1 MIRGTLLIIWG
12 WIVLWSVISGRL
24 DLLLRGVFHGLVGV
38 SGAALLLAGVVLVIR
53 QRGRR
58 ERMPWPWWS
67 SATIALLV
75 LIVPPNPSFSDL
87 AESRPQGLPEP
98 PELAFV
104 LPPGQRTLTEWVRLL
119 RSQQDP
125 ALVDGNPVN
134 ITGFVW
140 TQRNGPPLIARL
152 TVRCCLADA
161 TPAGLAVDWP
171 DGFEPTTNQWLAIQ
185 GEMAV
190 TMRNDQRLAVVIPKK
205 ITPIPRPKRPL
216 EP

>member
-1 MIRGTLLIIWG
+1 
-12 WIVLWSVISGRL
+12 
-24 DLLLRGVFHGLVGV
+24 
-38 SGAALLLAGVVLVIR
+38 
-53 QRGRR
+53 
-58 ERMPWPWWS
+58 MPWSWWS

-75 LIVPPNPSFSDL
+75 LLMPPNPSFSDL
-87 AESRPQGLPEP
+87 AENRPQGLPEP

-125 ALVDGNPVN
+125 DLVDGNPVN
-134 ITGFVW
+134 ISGFVW

-190 TMRNDQRLAVVIPKK
+190 TMRNEQRVAVVMPKI
-205 ITPIPRPKRPL
+205 ITQIPRPKRPL

>member
-38 SGAALLLAGVVLVIR
+38 SGAALLLAGVVLLIR
-53 QRGRR
+53 HRGRR

-75 LIVPPNPSFSDL
+75 LLAPPNPSFSDL

-125 ALVDGNPVN
+125 DLVDGNPVN
-134 ITGFVW
+134 ISGFVW
-140 TQRNGPPLIARL
+140 TQKNGPPLIARL

-190 TMRNDQRLAVVIPKK
+190 TMRDEQRVAVVMPKT

>member
-75 LIVPPNPSFSDL
+75 LIIPPNPSFSDL

-104 LPPGQRTLTEWVRLL
+104 LPPGKRTLTEWVRLL

-125 ALVDGNPVN
+125 DLVDGNPVN
-134 ITGFVW
+134 ISGFVW

-190 TMRNDQRLAVVIPKK
+190 TMRNEQRVAVVMPKT

>member
-1 MIRGTLLIIWG
+1 MLIR
-12 WIVLWSVISGRL
+12 R
-24 DLLLRGVFHGLVGV
+24 
-38 SGAALLLAGVVLVIR
+38 
-53 QRGRR
+53 RGRR
-58 ERMPWPWWS
+58 ERLPWPWWS
-67 SATIALLV
+67 SAAIALLV
-75 LIVPPNPSFSDL
+75 LLVPPNPSFSDL
-87 AESRPQGLPEP
+87 ADSRPQGLPEP

-104 LPPGQRTLTEWVRLL
+104 LPPEQRTLTEWVRLL

-125 ALVDGNPVN
+125 DLVDGNPVN
-134 ITGFVW
+134 ISGFVW
-140 TQRNGPPLIARL
+140 TQKNGPPLIARL

-190 TMRNDQRLAVVIPKK
+190 AMRNEQRVAVVMPKT
-205 ITPIPRPKRPL
+205 ITPISRPKRPL

>member
-24 DLLLRGVFHGLVGV
+24 DLLLREVFHGLVGV

-125 ALVDGNPVN
+125 DLVDGNPVN
-134 ITGFVW
+134 ISGFVW

-190 TMRNDQRLAVVIPKK
+190 SMRNEQRVAVVMPKT
-205 ITPIPRPKRPL
+205 ITPISRPKRPL

>member
-38 SGAALLLAGVVLVIR
+38 SGAALFLAGVVLVIR

-125 ALVDGNPVN
+125 DLVDGNPVN
-134 ITGFVW
+134 ISGFVW

-190 TMRNDQRLAVVIPKK
+190 TMRNEQRVAVVMPKT

>member
-24 DLLLRGVFHGLVGV
+24 DLLLRGVFHSLVGV
-38 SGAALLLAGVVLVIR
+38 SGAALILAGVVIVMR
-53 QRGRR
+53 HRGRR
-58 ERMPWPWWS
+58 ERMPWTWWS

-75 LIVPPNPSFSDL
+75 LLMPPNPSFSDL
-87 AESRPQGLPEP
+87 AENRPQGLPEP

-125 ALVDGNPVN
+125 DLVDGNPVN
-134 ITGFVW
+134 ISGFVW

-171 DGFEPTTNQWLAIQ
+171 DSFEPTTNQWLAIQ

-190 TMRNDQRLAVVIPKK
+190 TMRNEQRVAVVMPKI
-205 ITPIPRPKRPL
+205 ITQIPRPKRPL

>member
-38 SGAALLLAGVVLVIR
+38 SGAALLLAGVVFVLR

-125 ALVDGNPVN
+125 DLVDGNPVN
-134 ITGFVW
+134 ISGFVW
-140 TQRNGPPLIARL
+140 TPVSYTHL
-152 TVRCCLADA
+152 TL
-161 TPAGLAVDWP
+161 
-171 DGFEPTTNQWLAIQ
+171 PTKA
-185 GEMAV
+185 
-190 TMRNDQRLAVVIPKK
+190 
-205 ITPIPRPKRPL
+205 
-216 EP
+216 

>member
-38 SGAALLLAGVVLVIR
+38 SGAALLLAGVVLLIHH
-53 QRGRR
+53 RGRR

-75 LIVPPNPSFSDL
+75 LIAPPNPSFSDL

-125 ALVDGNPVN
+125 DLVDGNPVN
-134 ITGFVW
+134 ISGFVW

-190 TMRNDQRLAVVIPKK
+190 TMRNEQRVAVVMPKT

>member
-125 ALVDGNPVN
+125 DLVDGNPVN
-134 ITGFVW
+134 ISGFVW

-152 TVRCCLADA
+152 TVWCCLADA

-190 TMRNDQRLAVVIPKK
+190 SMRNEQRLAVLMPTT

>member
-38 SGAALLLAGVVLVIR
+38 SGAALLLAGVVLVLR
-53 QRGRR
+53 HRGRR

-125 ALVDGNPVN
+125 DLVDGNPVN
-134 ITGFVW
+134 ISGFVW

-161 TPAGLAVDWP
+161 TPAGLAVAWP

-190 TMRNDQRLAVVIPKK
+190 TMRNEQRLAVVIPKK

>member
-38 SGAALLLAGVVLVIR
+38 SGAALLLAGVVLLIR
-53 QRGRR
+53 HRGRR

-75 LIVPPNPSFSDL
+75 LIAPPNPSFSDL

-125 ALVDGNPVN
+125 DLVDGNPVN
-134 ITGFVW
+134 ISGFVW

-190 TMRNDQRLAVVIPKK
+190 TMRDEQRVAVVMPKT

>member
-1 MIRGTLLIIWG
+1 MIRGSLLIIWG

-24 DLLLRGVFHGLVGV
+24 DLLLRSVFHSLVGV
-38 SGAALLLAGVVLVIR
+38 SGAALILAGVVLVMR
-53 QRGRR
+53 HRGRR
-58 ERMPWPWWS
+58 ERMPWSCWS

-75 LIVPPNPSFSDL
+75 LLMPPNPSFSDL
-87 AESRPQGLPEP
+87 AENRPQGLPEP

-125 ALVDGNPVN
+125 DLVDGNPVN
-134 ITGFVW
+134 ISGFVW

-190 TMRNDQRLAVVIPKK
+190 NMRNEQRVAVVMPKI

>member
-24 DLLLRGVFHGLVGV
+24 DLLLRDVFHSLVGV
-38 SGAALLLAGVVLVIR
+38 SGAALILAGVALVMR
-53 QRGRR
+53 HRGRR
-58 ERMPWPWWS
+58 ERMPWSWWS

-75 LIVPPNPSFSDL
+75 LLMPPNPSFSDL
-87 AESRPQGLPEP
+87 AENRPQGLPEP

-125 ALVDGNPVN
+125 DLVDGNPVN
-134 ITGFVW
+134 ISGFVW

-161 TPAGLAVDWP
+161 TPAGLAVEWP

-190 TMRNDQRLAVVIPKK
+190 TMRNEQRVAVVMPKI
-205 ITPIPRPKRPL
+205 ITPITRPKRPL

>member
-38 SGAALLLAGVVLVIR
+38 SGAALLLAGVVVAIR

-125 ALVDGNPVN
+125 DLVDGNPVN
-134 ITGFVW
+134 ISGFVW

-190 TMRNDQRLAVVIPKK
+190 TMRNEQRVAVVMPKK

>member
-1 MIRGTLLIIWG
+1 
-12 WIVLWSVISGRL
+12 
-24 DLLLRGVFHGLVGV
+24 
-38 SGAALLLAGVVLVIR
+38 
-53 QRGRR
+53 
-58 ERMPWPWWS
+58 MPWPWWS

-75 LIVPPNPSFSDL
+75 LLVPPNPSFSDL

-125 ALVDGNPVN
+125 DLVDGNPVN
-134 ITGFVW
+134 ISGFVW

-190 TMRNDQRLAVVIPKK
+190 TMRNDQRMAVVMPKT

>member
-125 ALVDGNPVN
+125 DLVDGNPVN
-134 ITGFVW
+134 ISGFVW

-190 TMRNDQRLAVVIPKK
+190 TMRNEQRVAVVIPKI
-205 ITPIPRPKRPL
+205 ITAIVRPKRPL

>member
-38 SGAALLLAGVVLVIR
+38 SGAALLLAGVVLLIR
-53 QRGRR
+53 HRGSR

-75 LIVPPNPSFSDL
+75 LIAPPNPSFSDL

-125 ALVDGNPVN
+125 DLVDGNPVK
-134 ITGFVW
+134 ISGFVW

-152 TVRCCLADA
+152 TVQCCLADA

-190 TMRNDQRLAVVIPKK
+190 TMRDEQRVAVVMPKT

>member
-38 SGAALLLAGVVLVIR
+38 SGAALLLAGVVLLIR
-53 QRGRR
+53 HRGSR

-75 LIVPPNPSFSDL
+75 LIAPPNPSFSDL

-125 ALVDGNPVN
+125 DLVDGNPVN
-134 ITGFVW
+134 ISGFVW
-140 TQRNGPPLIARL
+140 TQKNGPPLIARL

-190 TMRNDQRLAVVIPKK
+190 TMRDEQRVAVVMPKTIP
-205 ITPIPRPKRPL
+205 PISRPKRPL

>member
-12 WIVLWSVISGRL
+12 WIVLWSVMSGRL

-38 SGAALLLAGVVLVIR
+38 SGAALLLAGVVLLIR
-53 QRGRR
+53 HRGRR

-75 LIVPPNPSFSDL
+75 LIAPPNPSFSDL

-125 ALVDGNPVN
+125 DLVDGNPVN
-134 ITGFVW
+134 ISGFVW
-140 TQRNGPPLIARL
+140 TQKNGPPLIARL

-190 TMRNDQRLAVVIPKK
+190 TMRDEQRVAVVMPKT

>member
-38 SGAALLLAGVVLVIR
+38 SGAALLLAGVVLVIG

-125 ALVDGNPVN
+125 DLVDGNPVN
-134 ITGFVW
+134 ISGFVW

-190 TMRNDQRLAVVIPKK
+190 TMRNEQRVAVVMPKT

>member
-38 SGAALLLAGVVLVIR
+38 SGAALLLAGVVLLIR
-53 QRGRR
+53 HRGRR

-75 LIVPPNPSFSDL
+75 LIAPPNPSFSDL

-125 ALVDGNPVN
+125 DLVDGNPVN
-134 ITGFVW
+134 ISGFVW
-140 TQRNGPPLIARL
+140 TQQNGPPLIARL

-190 TMRNDQRLAVVIPKK
+190 TMRDEQRVAVVMPKT

>member
-53 QRGRR
+53 QRGRG

-125 ALVDGNPVN
+125 DLVDGNPVN
-134 ITGFVW
+134 ISGFVW

-190 TMRNDQRLAVVIPKK
+190 TMRNQQRVAVVMPKT
-205 ITPIPRPKRPL
+205 ISPIPRPKRPL

>member
-24 DLLLRGVFHGLVGV
+24 DLLLRGVFHSLVGV
-38 SGAALLLAGVVLVIR
+38 SGAALILAGVVIVMR
-53 QRGRR
+53 HRGRR
-58 ERMPWPWWS
+58 ERMPWSWWS

-75 LIVPPNPSFSDL
+75 LLMPPNPSFSDL
-87 AESRPQGLPEP
+87 AENRPQGLPEP
-98 PELAFV
+98 PALAFV

-125 ALVDGNPVN
+125 DLVDGNPVN
-134 ITGFVW
+134 ISGFVW
-140 TQRNGPPLIARL
+140 TQRSGPPLIARL

-161 TPAGLAVDWP
+161 TPAGIAVDWP

-190 TMRNDQRLAVVIPKK
+190 TMRNEQRVAVVKPKI

>member
-24 DLLLRGVFHGLVGV
+24 DLLLRGVFHSLVGV
-38 SGAALLLAGVVLVIR
+38 SGAALILAGVVIVMR
-53 QRGRR
+53 HRGRR
-58 ERMPWPWWS
+58 ERMPWTWWS

-75 LIVPPNPSFSDL
+75 LLMPPNPSFSDL
-87 AESRPQGLPEP
+87 AENRPQGLPEP

-125 ALVDGNPVN
+125 DLVDGNPVN
-134 ITGFVW
+134 ISGFVW

-190 TMRNDQRLAVVIPKK
+190 TMRNEQRGAVVMPKI

>member
-38 SGAALLLAGVVLVIR
+38 SGAALLLAGVVLLIR
-53 QRGRR
+53 HRGRR

-75 LIVPPNPSFSDL
+75 LIAPPNPSFSDL

-125 ALVDGNPVN
+125 DLVDGNPVN
-134 ITGFVW
+134 ISGFVW

-152 TVRCCLADA
+152 TVQCCLADA

-190 TMRNDQRLAVVIPKK
+190 TMRDEQRVAVVMPKT

>member
-24 DLLLRGVFHGLVGV
+24 DLLLRDVFHSLVGV
-38 SGAALLLAGVVLVIR
+38 SGAALILAGVALVMR
-53 QRGRR
+53 HRGRR
-58 ERMPWPWWS
+58 ERMPWSWWS

-75 LIVPPNPSFSDL
+75 LLMPPNPSFSDL
-87 AESRPQGLPEP
+87 AENRPQGLPEP

-125 ALVDGNPVN
+125 DLVDGNPVN
-134 ITGFVW
+134 ISGFVW

-190 TMRNDQRLAVVIPKK
+190 TMRNEQRVAVVMPKI
-205 ITPIPRPKRPL
+205 ITAIARPKRPL

>member
-1 MIRGTLLIIWG
+1 MIRGALLMVWG

-38 SGAALLLAGVVLVIR
+38 SGAALLLAGVSLLIR
-53 QRGRR
+53 HRGRR
-58 ERMPWPWWS
+58 ERLPWPWWS
-67 SATIALLV
+67 SAAIAILV
-75 LIVPPNPSFSDL
+75 LLVPPNPSFSDL

-104 LPPGQRTLTEWVRLL
+104 LPPEQRTLTEWVRLL

-125 ALVDGNPVN
+125 DLVDGNPVN
-134 ITGFVW
+134 ISGFVW
-140 TQRNGPPLIARL
+140 AQKKGPPLIARL

-161 TPAGLAVDWP
+161 TPAGLPVLWP
-171 DGFEPTTNQWLAIQ
+171 DGFSPNTNQWLSIQ
-185 GEMAV
+185 GAMAV
-190 TMRNDQRLAVVIPKK
+190 TMRNEQRVAVVRPKT
-205 ITPIPRPKRPL
+205 ITPISRPKRPL

>member
-125 ALVDGNPVN
+125 DLVDGNPVN
-134 ITGFVW
+134 ISGFVW
-140 TQRNGPPLIARL
+140 TQRNGSPLIARL

-190 TMRNDQRLAVVIPKK
+190 TMRNEQRLAVVIPKT

>member
-125 ALVDGNPVN
+125 DLVDGNPVN
-134 ITGFVW
+134 VSGFVW

-171 DGFEPTTNQWLAIQ
+171 EGFEPTTNQWLAIQ

-190 TMRNDQRLAVVIPKK
+190 AMRNEQRVAVVMPKT
-205 ITPIPRPKRPL
+205 ITPISRPKRPL

>member
-125 ALVDGNPVN
+125 DLVDGKPVN
-134 ITGFVW
+134 ISGFVW

-190 TMRNDQRLAVVIPKK
+190 TMRNEQRVAVVIPKK

>member
-38 SGAALLLAGVVLVIR
+38 SGAALLLAGVVLVLGHR
-53 QRGRR
+53 SNR

-125 ALVDGNPVN
+125 DLVDGNPVN
-134 ITGFVW
+134 ISGFVW

-190 TMRNDQRLAVVIPKK
+190 TMRNQQRVAVVIPKT
-205 ITPIPRPKRPL
+205 ISPIPRPKRPL